1 MDKAGVVPITT
12 LKKYLWFPSLGWL
25 CRKSSRRQILVW
37 RKVPFF
43 SRIFKEEFLFH
54 LSPKFGPFWLKWK
67 RRKSPFWWYFLFRL
81 SFPTSAVKIF
91 SFHWALFDLS
101 CDRRPYFGG
110 IPLIS
115 LSFFFWTTC
124 SPPPKKFLTLAD
136 GGPQSQIRSQS
147 QIKSPDCGG
156 DRWLLANIWLATG
169 DSWLLLLLASLAGHW
184 QDWRSLACGRLLRS
198 PALWGPSAGG

>member
-1 MDKAGVVPITT
+1 VNAHKPQSPETGKKTPQKREEKGTVPFRW
-12 LKKYLWFPSLGWL
+12 KKSIVIFF
-25 CRKSSRRQILVW
+25 
-37 RKVPFF
+37 FF
-43 SRIFKEEFLFH
+43 SRILKDEFLFH

-67 RRKSPFWWYFLFRL
+67 RRKSPFWWYFPFRL

-147 QIKSPDCGG
+147 QIKSPDCLGG
-156 DRWLLANIWLATG
+156 YNWIGRG
-169 DSWLLLLLASLAGHW
+169 SLV
-184 QDWRSLACGRLLRS
+184 
-198 PALWGPSAGG
+198 GGGENGTKNLVPLESQT